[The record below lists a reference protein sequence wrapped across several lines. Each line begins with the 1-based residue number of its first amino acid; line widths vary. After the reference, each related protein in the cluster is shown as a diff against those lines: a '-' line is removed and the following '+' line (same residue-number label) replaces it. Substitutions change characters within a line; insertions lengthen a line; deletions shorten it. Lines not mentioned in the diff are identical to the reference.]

1 MRETRVRFPH
11 RVLVRVVRHDGGHG
25 SISRRDS
32 LMRFFSTLVAVAA
45 LALVGAS
52 SQGAMAP
59 KKSPVPAVIPR
70 TTLFRGWVT
79 VTLNG
84 QTYPGYADWRG
95 FPDSV
100 PTGDP
105 NTWVFVGSGSSWR
118 LLSQA
123 ELRAAT
129 VRLVQLDMGYS
140 NGPYKPGTKA
150 TGM

>member
-1 MRETRVRFPH
+1 
-11 RVLVRVVRHDGGHG
+11 
-25 SISRRDS
+25 
-32 LMRFFSTLVAVAA
+32 MRFLSTLVAVAA
-45 LALVGAS
+45 LVLVGAS

-59 KKSPVPAVIPR
+59 RKSPVPAVIPK
-70 TTLFRGWVT
+70 TALFRGWVT
-79 VTLNG
+79 VTING
-84 QTYPGYADWRG
+84 QTFPGYADWRG

-100 PTGDP
+100 PTNDP
-105 NTWVFVGSGSSWR
+105 TTWVFVGSGSSWR

-123 ELRAAT
+123 ELRGAT